1 MSKNNLPSLLS
12 FTRSIVP
19 SNGIFYYLDGKAK
32 KPILINEQT
41 VRGTISNFSNVYDK
55 SGKQDN
61 EDNIEKKL
69 NPETANIQTIDIC
82 YLPPEIDCYY
92 IDFSLSFLNKS
103 LAPDACN
110 DTEFARQIE
119 VISQTYAA
127 KGGYLV
133 LAKAYL
139 TNIINGRWLWRNRYA
154 SEKQIT
160 VSSGNESVI
169 FNVTD
174 YSPTLTGDQQSAFD
188 LIAQQ
193 IADAL
198 SGSTEPFRLNITG
211 TGKIGNGQEVYPSQ
225 EFKEIKKG
233 KGAKSKFLAHTE
245 TEAGKQALMHSQ
257 KIGNA
262 IRTIDCWYPGFD
274 GQPLAVE
281 PYGVM
286 QQRAKAFRLPTT
298 KTDLYSYLQN
308 LDELQQKLD
317 AAENVDQLDNA
328 AHYVIACLIRG
339 GVYSGGSKK

>member
-1 MSKNNLPSLLS
+1 LLS

-19 SNGIFYYLDGKAK
+19 SNGIFYYLDGEAR
-32 KPILINEQT
+32 KPILIDNQT
-41 VRGTISNFSNVYDK
+41 VRGTISNYSNVYDK
-55 SGKQDN
+55 SGKQDKD
-61 EDNIEKKL
+61 DNIEKKL
-69 NPETANIQTIDIC
+69 NPENANIQTIDIC
-82 YLPPEIDCYY
+82 YLPPEADRYY

-110 DTEFARQIE
+110 DVEFAKQIE
-119 VISQTYAA
+119 TISQTYAA
-127 KGGYLV
+127 KGGYLF

-154 SEKQIT
+154 GEKQII
-160 VSSGNESVI
+160 VSSGNESTL

-174 YSPTLTGDQQSAFD
+174 YSPTLTGDQQHAFER
-188 LIAQQ
+188 IAQQ
-193 IADAL
+193 IAGAL

-225 EFKEIKKG
+225 EFIEGKKG
-233 KGAKSKFLAHTE
+233 KFLAFTKI
-245 TEAGKQALMHSQ
+245 EAGKQALMHSQ

-298 KTDLYSYLQN
+298 KTDLYSYLQS

-317 AAENVDQLDNA
+317 AAENADQLDNA

>member
-1 MSKNNLPSLLS
+1 MPRNNLPSLLS

-19 SNGIFYYLDGKAK
+19 SNGVFYYLDGTTK
-32 KPILINEQT
+32 KPILIDNQT
-41 VRGTISNFSNVYDK
+41 VRGTISNYSNVYDK

-69 NPETANIQTIDIC
+69 NPENANIQTIDIC
-82 YLPPEIDCYY
+82 YLPPEMDRYY
-92 IDFSLSFLNKS
+92 IDFSLSFLSKS

-110 DTEFARQIE
+110 DIEFAKQIE
-119 VISQTYAA
+119 AISQSYAA

-139 TNIINGRWLWRNRYA
+139 TNIVNGRWLWRNRYA
-154 SEKQIT
+154 SDKQIT
-160 VSSGNESVI
+160 LSCDNQTIV
-169 FNVTD
+169 FNATD
-174 YSPTLTGDQQSAFD
+174 YSPTLTGEQQNAFD
-188 LIAQQ
+188 CIAQQ
-193 IADAL
+193 IADAFN
-198 SGSTEPFRLNITG
+198 GSTEPFRLNITG

-225 EFKEIKKG
+225 EFIEGKKG
-233 KGAKSKFLAHTE
+233 KFLAFTK

-262 IRTIDCWYPGFD
+262 IRTIDSWYPGFD

-286 QQRAKAFRLPTT
+286 QQRAKAFRLPAT

-308 LDELQQKLD
+308 LDELQQQLD
-317 AAENVDQLDNA
+317 AATNAEQLDNA
-328 AHYVIACLIRG
+328 VHYVVACLIRG
-339 GVYSGGSKK
+339 GVYSGGKK